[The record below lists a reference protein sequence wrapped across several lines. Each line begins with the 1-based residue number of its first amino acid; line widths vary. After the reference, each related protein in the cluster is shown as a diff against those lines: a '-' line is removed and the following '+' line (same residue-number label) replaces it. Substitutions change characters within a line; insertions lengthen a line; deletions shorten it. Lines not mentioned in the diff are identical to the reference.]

1 MAPLGAREK
10 RAGQRREAGEQD
22 RERDRSVGPG
32 RLLYAVFGTKM
43 AGTDKYPAA
52 PFASSSA
59 SRGRGIAPVLLG
71 RDYSARGCGRI

>member
-22 RERDRSVGPG
+22 RERDRSVGSG

-43 AGTDKYPAA
+43 AGTDE
-52 PFASSSA
+52 
-59 SRGRGIAPVLLG
+59 
-71 RDYSARGCGRI
+71 